1 MLLID
6 TYNVLHA
13 IEGLGPDAAELTV
26 DSLGRL
32 IASSRH
38 RGEACL
44 LICDGNQGVSGE
56 IEGASGV
63 QRRYVGA
70 GRDADSEIERILAS
84 NSAPRRILVVSSD
97 HRLRRAAEKRKAKW
111 MDSPS
116 FLARILGDAE
126 VRRGRS
132 GGLSPR
138 TSGRSC
144 GPSVSSRPRS
154 SAVEN
159 GTRGP
164 GRAMKRSTRRCAT
177 SVSVWTR
184 TILTWTGG
192 SAEKKSE
199 PDPTRSTDG
208 R

>member
-13 IEGLGPDAAELTV
+13 IEGMGPDAAELTV

-38 RGEACL
+38 RGQACL

-56 IEGASGV
+56 IDGAEGV

-111 MDSPS
+111 MDSRS

-126 VRRGRS
+126 ASRGQAA
-132 GGLSPR
+132 GLSPADEKEIMR
-138 TSGRSC
+138 AFGVD
-144 GPSVSSRPRS
+144 P
-154 SAVEN
+154 VEIE
-159 GTRGP
+159 TR
-164 GRAMKRSTRRCAT
+164 RKRSAGP
-177 SVSVWTR
+177 R
-184 TILTWTGG
+184 TGDETLDEAVRHFGERLDPGELDMGKWLGEE
-192 SAEKKSE
+192 EK
-199 PDPTRSTDG
+199 
-208 R
+208 